1 MKFFVAIVWILAGVA
16 ISGGVY
22 WLFLTTPESTV
33 WALITSAVLAIV
45 ALMLAGF
52 TITGAIAILS
62 NGISRA
68 TLMRAMRAIP
78 SIVPALIIVLIIW
91 WMTIRVETWFG
102 MRNGQINAWFIA
114 KFGWDDVSWLFRLI
128 RYTAMWFRWIVA
140 SMLALSLM
148 TGFVIVGARAI
159 AQFAW
164 LRRALRPRA
173 LVLST
178 LVFIVLIALPWKY
191 LVPWR
196 PAGLPATSIEMA
208 FIATKLSVA
217 AVMAAIAIAVM
228 IREASGTVPPPRDP
242 REAAQAA

>member
-1 MKFFVAIVWILAGVA
+1 MRFFITSVWILVGAA

-22 WLFLTTPESTV
+22 WAFLTTPESTV
-33 WALITSAVLAIV
+33 WALITSAVLAVVVLI
-45 ALMLAGF
+45 LLGF

-62 NGISRA
+62 NGLTRVTIVRA
-68 TLMRAMRAIP
+68 LRAIP
-78 SIVPALIIVLIIW
+78 SILPALVVVLIIW
-91 WMTIRVETWFG
+91 WITIRAETWIG

-114 KFGWDDVSWLFRLI
+114 QFGWADVSWLFRLI
-128 RYTAMWFRWIVA
+128 RYTAMWFRWIIA

-148 TGFVIVGARAI
+148 TGFVLVGIRAL

-173 LVLST
+173 LVLCT

-196 PAGLPATSIEMA
+196 PAGLPTTSIEIA
-208 FIATKLSVA
+208 FITAKLSLA
-217 AVMAAIAIAVM
+217 AVMGAIAIALI
-228 IREASGTVPPPRDP
+228 IREASGAVPPPRDP
-242 REAAQAA
+242 KEAAQAA

>member
-22 WLFLTTPESTV
+22 WFFLTTPESTV

-45 ALMLAGF
+45 ALTLAGF

-62 NGISRA
+62 NGVSRA

-114 KFGWDDVSWLFRLI
+114 QFGWADVSWLFRLI

-159 AQFAW
+159 AQLAW

-228 IREASGTVPPPRDP
+228 IREASGTVPPTRDP
-242 REAAQAA
+242 KEA